1 MTEVHETGIRL
12 EGQDL
17 IDYFLDDDFWW
28 VELDWNGIVE
38 ADPEALFKVNSGEI
52 PYEPE
57 ALTLD
62 FCNSPGVENVEHKFF
77 TPHIHVITF
86 TYRNRAYL
94 FTIWDFSHAR
104 FYEAKRWPLEP
115 WYE

>member
-1 MTEVHETGIRL
+1 MWARTQACRVVVRREGVRSRKQEVGSKSL
-12 EGQDL
+12 PCS
-17 IDYFLDDDFWW
+17 
-28 VELDWNGIVE
+28 GIVE
-38 ADPEALFKVNSGEI
+38 ANPDVFYKLNSGEI

-62 FCNSPGVENVEHKFF
+62 FCNFPGVENVDHKFF
-77 TPHIHVITF
+77 LPHIHVITF
-86 TYRNRAYL
+86 TYKNKAHL